1 MTASDKNIAIRGG
14 VPADHHKIV
23 PLMPDWWDGRDLSAM
38 LPKVFF
44 NHFRDTIYIAEH
56 GDELIGFLVGFFS
69 QAQKDTG
76 YIHFVGVHPGF
87 RQKGVGRMLYEKFF
101 AACRAKDRS
110 LVKSCT
116 SPVNKL
122 SIGFHRSMG
131 FIIEEGDGVV
141 DGVPVTMNYLG
152 EGDPKV
158 LFKKTL

>member
-1 MTASDKNIAIRGG
+1 MTAQDNHIAIRGG
-14 VPADHHKIV
+14 VPDDHPKII
-23 PLMPDWWDGRDLSAM
+23 PLMPHWWDGRDLSAM

-44 NHFRDTIYIAEH
+44 IHFRDTIYIAEH
-56 GDELIGFLVGFFS
+56 SNELVGFLVGFFS

-76 YIHFVGVHPGF
+76 YIHFVGVHPDF
-87 RQKGVGRMLYEKFF
+87 RQQGVGRMLYEKFF
-101 AACRAKDRS
+101 AACRAKGRG

-122 SIGFHRSMG
+122 SIGFHRGMG

-141 DGVPVTMNYLG
+141 DGIPVTMSYLG

-158 LFKKTL
+158 LFKKAL